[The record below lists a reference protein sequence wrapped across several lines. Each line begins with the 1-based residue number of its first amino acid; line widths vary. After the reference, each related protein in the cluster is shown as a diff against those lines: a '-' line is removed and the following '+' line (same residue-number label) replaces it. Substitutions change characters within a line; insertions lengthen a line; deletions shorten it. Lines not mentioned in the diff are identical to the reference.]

1 MILNKNTDNT
11 SPIGFFDS
19 GVGGLS
25 VLARFRNALPN
36 ENVIYFGDTI
46 HLPYGNKTKEELI
59 GYAKNILD
67 FMQSKGVKVVVIAC
81 NTSSAQAYDS
91 IKDDYSFPIYPII
104 QTCAKGIG
112 VNNYRRIGVFATEAT
127 VKSGKYTE
135 ELRKGN
141 SNIQVKEMAS
151 KDWVSIVENV
161 GDNIEDKK
169 ANIKFEIEE
178 MLEFK
183 PDKII
188 LGCTHYPYL
197 MSEFIKYA
205 PKELFIDPA
214 EIFVKYLREDLNK
227 KGLLSPHPSPLL
239 KGEGDRTLI
248 SHNSTITNK
257 QAVQDL
263 SEISFSTEQF
273 YVSSNPEEFVKN
285 AKIFYEIKELPKI
298 VKMQ

>member
-1 MILNKNTDNT
+1 MNKNTDNT

-25 VLARFRNALPN
+25 VLARFRKALPS
-36 ENVIYFGDTI
+36 ESVIYFGDTI

-59 GYAKNILD
+59 GYARNILD
-67 FMQSKGVKVVVIAC
+67 FMQNKGVKAVVIAC

-91 IKDDYSFPIYPII
+91 IKDNYSFPIYPII

-151 KDWVSIVENV
+151 KDWVSIVESV
-161 GDNIEDKK
+161 GDNLEEKK
-169 ANIKFEIEE
+169 ANIRYEIEE

-197 MSEFIKYA
+197 MNEFIKYA

-214 EIFVKYLREDLNK
+214 EIFVKYLREDLSK
-227 KGLLSPHPSPLL
+227 QGLLMPPHLSPLPL
-239 KGEGDRTLI
+239 GEEDAVPAY
-248 SHNSTITNK
+248 HNV
-257 QAVQDL
+257 VQVSPDNN
-263 SEISFSTEQF
+263 FSTEQF

-285 AKIFYEIKELPKI
+285 AKIFYEIKKLPEL
-298 VKMQ
+298 V

>member
-1 MILNKNTDNT
+1 MDKNT

-25 VLARFRNALPN
+25 VLARFRKVMPK
-36 ENVIYFGDTI
+36 ESVIYFGDTI

-67 FMQSKGVKVVVIAC
+67 FMQSKDVKAVVIAC
-81 NTSSAQAYDS
+81 NTSSAQAYDT
-91 IKDDYSFPIYPII
+91 IKGIYTFPIYPII

-112 VNNYRRIGVFATEAT
+112 VNNYKRIGVFSSFST
-127 VKSGKYTE
+127 VKSGKYTQ
-135 ELRKGN
+135 ELKKGN
-141 SNIQVKEMAS
+141 SNIEVKEMAS

-161 GDNIEDKK
+161 GDNIEEKK

-178 MLEFK
+178 MLKFN

-197 MSEFIKYA
+197 INEFVKYA

-214 EIFVKYLREDLNK
+214 EIFVKYLKEDLSK
-227 KGLLSPHPSPLL
+227 RGLLTSPHPVPLPL
-239 KGEGDRTLI
+239 GEGESVTT
-248 SHNSTITNK
+248 HNAGKVSPDNN
-257 QAVQDL
+257 
-263 SEISFSTEQF
+263 FPTEQF

-285 AKIFYEIKELPKI
+285 AKIFYDVKELPVT
-298 VKMQ
+298 VKM